1 MTAFCDWVAV
11 ISFFIALILA
21 LTGDSGRMRWAAFV
35 ALGLLAWA
43 VPVALTASHVAHG

>member
-11 ISFFIALILA
+11 ICFFFAFVLG
-21 LTGDSGRMRWAAFV
+21 LTGDSGRIRWTVFT

-43 VPVALTASHVAHG
+43 VPVALTASHLVHS